1 MSINYSNYSLLDGAL
16 NYSSMPAATS
26 SAGSSSGF
34 GFNAGSLGAIG
45 GLFAAIGS
53 GASAFYA
60 AESKKSALE
69 FQADMAQINARIAE
83 HQAQDIMDVAKKE
96 AGNVSMRAGKV
107 KSAQKVSQAARGVQ
121 IGVGNAA
128 EEIATTDLMKEIDM
142 LTINSNA
149 VNQAAAVRMQKVGFS
164 NQAVIDRSSAGSISS
179 LGNGLSSFVGSAS
192 AVAPTWYAAMK
203 GR

>member
-1 MSINYSNYSLLDGAL
+1 MGDLAGGASGGGGGASGGGFNIGAIGAL
-16 NYSSMPAATS
+16 
-26 SAGSSSGF
+26 
-34 GFNAGSLGAIG
+34 G

-60 AESKKSALE
+60 AESKKSELE
-69 FQADMAQINARIAE
+69 FQAAMAEINARISE
-83 HQAQDIMDVAKKE
+83 NQAQDIMDVANKE

-121 IGVGNAA
+121 IGVGSAA

-149 VNQAAAVRMQKVGFS
+149 VNQAAAARMQGVGFS
-164 NQAVIDRSSAGSISS
+164 NQAILNRSSASS
-179 LGNGLSSFVGSAS
+179 LSSIGSGLSSFVSGAS
-192 AVAPTWYAAMK
+192 SVAPSWYAATK
-203 GR
+203 GK